1 MSKADRLT
9 EQISGGGSGNIAI
22 RPGGKKGGIIRTIL
36 RDTPLYLM
44 LLPAIAFFL
53 VFHYQPMY
61 GLIIAF
67 QKYSIRRGVFGSPF
81 VGLENFNRI
90 IANPDF
96 LQAFKNTF
104 VISLMKI
111 SVGFPAAIIF
121 ALLLNEIT
129 HIRFKRVVQTLSY
142 MPHFISWVILAGI
155 FIKLLSPTN
164 GLINYAISRMGFK
177 PIYFLADR
185 YWFRWVL
192 VITDVYKEIGW
203 GSIIYLSALAGVDV
217 ELYEAARVDG
227 ITRLRAA
234 WSITLPSIAPTIVTM
249 LILRMGGILNAGMDQ
264 IYLLISPPVYPVA
277 DILDTLALRLGIAGM
292 DFPLGATISLF
303 KAILGLSFML
313 ITNFICTKI
322 VDDSGV
328 F

>member
-1 MSKADRLT
+1 MSIINQL
-9 EQISGGGSGNIAI
+9 SGRSGNTVITPGKNRFEKF
-22 RPGGKKGGIIRTIL
+22 RPIL

-44 LLPAIAFFL
+44 LLPAAVFFI

-67 QKYSIRRGVFGSPF
+67 QKYSIKKGILGSPF
-81 VGLENFNRI
+81 VGLDNFYRI

-111 SVGFPAAIIF
+111 AFGFPTPIIF
-121 ALLLNEIT
+121 ALLLNELT
-129 HIRFKRVVQTLSY
+129 HIKFKRVVQTLSY
-142 MPHFISWVILAGI
+142 MPHFLSWVILAGI

-164 GLINYAISRMGFK
+164 GLINFAIARMGFK
-177 PIYFLADR
+177 PIYFLADK

-192 VITDVYKEIGW
+192 VITDIYKDLGW

-217 ELYEAARVDG
+217 ELYEAAKVDG

-303 KAILGLSFML
+303 KAILGFIFML
-313 ITNFICTKI
+313 TTNFICSRL
-322 VDDSGV
+322 VDDSGI